1 MSTIQHNGHSFTLQL
16 AIINKGKYC
25 QGKIK
30 QVDLPLG
37 KVLIWRSRIH
47 PIAHSA
53 QALQEVL
60 STLLA
65 AEV

>member
-1 MSTIQHNGHSFTLQL
+1 MSTFQHNGHSFTLQL
-16 AIINKGKYC
+16 ASINNGKYC

-37 KVLIWRSRIH
+37 KVPVWRSRIH
-47 PIAHSA
+47 PMTNSA

-65 AEV
+65 ESF